1 MRKTAKRLAGWMLT
15 LLVVAVGAWSVC
27 ADSTVIY
34 DSAARSLVFAPGSD
48 HAPTDLF
55 DSFKGLM
62 PGDIRTQTVTVRN
75 TAADGKAKLYL
86 RSLGARPDSRA
97 LLSRLQLCVRPRGSI
112 PLFEAPAAPPRIEQL
127 VCAGEGDVTAAGAAE
142 QRDHDG
148 NEFLGILRG
157 KDMDDRIADGGLGHK
172 SHDQHDDDN
181 NAAEDLGDLADDVV
195 CLLGKENADGKHAA
209 DDDAGLFGNAD
220 HGIEAE

>member
-1 MRKTAKRLAGWMLT
+1 MRKTAKRLAGWALT

-27 ADSTVIY
+27 ADSTVSY

-112 PLFEAPAAPPRIEQL
+112 PLFEAPADQTAGLTDWVCLGTIYAGGSIDLDLTLRVSGDIGNDFQDAVGYLDWQFRAEELPAAPEDP
-127 VCAGEGDVTAAGAAE
+127 AAPKTGE
-142 QRDHDG
+142 RDG
-148 NEFLGILRG
+148 WRPYAVLLGIWSVLV
-157 KDMDDRIADGGLGHK
+157 L
-172 SHDQHDDDN
+172 
-181 NAAEDLGDLADDVV
+181 
-195 CLLGKENADGKHAA
+195 CLLAVKRRQKQKQE
-209 DDDAGLFGNAD
+209 
-220 HGIEAE
+220 